1 MLIVKKFQLFNRI
14 LHVFG
19 EAQRVYEFKE
29 ACSLPDSEQALER
42 LGELM
47 NQSHESCS
55 RLYECSCDELDQL
68 TQICRDAG
76 ARGSRLTGK
85 NFFIL
90 YLIVLPFNF
99 VIGCSKRCWLGRM
112 RRFAHS
118 TTQTPTLPRRTRT
131 KLLLE
136 NRQTT
141 LAVRHSCFLNQ
152 TVPRNCNLFAMIVID

>member
-1 MLIVKKFQLFNRI
+1 MKKFQLYNRI

-29 ACSLPDSEQALER
+29 ACSLPDTEQALER

-76 ARGSRLTGK
+76 ARGSRLTG
-85 NFFIL
+85 NQLFFIS
-90 YLIVLPFNF
+90 YLILHVLSFN
-99 VIGCSKRCWLGRM
+99 
-112 RRFAHS
+112 
-118 TTQTPTLPRRTRT
+118 
-131 KLLLE
+131 LLLFVVKGAGWGGCAVSLIP
-136 NRQTT
+136 QHKLQHFLDA
-141 LAVRHSCFLNQ
+141 LAQNYYSKNDKLRS
-152 TVPRNCNLFAMIVID
+152 LFATAAFSTKPSQGIAIYLPW